1 MNNYGTVEDG
11 NTYFETRLNSASWT
25 DANDDDKLSA
35 LVMATQHIDR
45 LNFIWAKVEETQD
58 LQFPRNMT
66 DYEGTVT
73 ILETPD
79 EVEIACYEEA
89 LAILDGRDLE
99 KEVDSLMLR
108 HTSLGKI
115 SYDLD
120 ASFVPVHL
128 MNGILS
134 SLAWQYLKPFLRDPR
149 SVTTSRVN

>member
-1 MNNYGTVEDG
+1 MSNYGTIEDG
-11 NTYFETRLNSASWT
+11 DTYFETRLNSASWT
-25 DANDDDKLSA
+25 DANDTDKLSA
-35 LVMATQHIDR
+35 LVMATQHIEQ
-45 LNFIWAKVEETQD
+45 LNFIWAKSEADQA
-58 LQFPRNMT
+58 LQFPRSMT
-66 DYEGTVT
+66 AYDDTVT
-73 ILETPD
+73 VLETPD
-79 EVEIACYEEA
+79 EIDIACYEEA

-120 ASFVPVHL
+120 VSFVPVHL